1 MANILDIASYSETE
15 QKAIN
20 QLINNNG
27 GFYSSLNI
35 ADIPFSDIVTIDNNG
50 IESVVPFF
58 EAPIT
63 VNDKQLNVTLKQS
76 GEQKCWFICVEYN
89 GDTYNA
95 SGDLQANPG
104 TTAVSDNTVTF
115 GGINNQE
122 CTITNTSTTTGA
134 PSQVRMTQLKI
145 VYAE

>member
-35 ADIPFSDIVTIDNNG
+35 ADIPFSDIVTTDNNG

-76 GEQKCWFICVEYN
+76 REQKCWFICVEYN
-89 GDTYNA
+89 GDAYNGIVHYNCILNCFGSMA
-95 SGDLQANPG
+95 FMLLNSNNGD
-104 TTAVSDNTVTF
+104 SFED
-115 GGINNQE
+115 I
-122 CTITNTSTTTGA
+122 TSTLQYTNFL
-134 PSQVRMTQLKI
+134 VMDR
-145 VYAE
+145 